1 MDNGVTIQ
9 ISNDNSLDFD
19 RIWQDPPD
27 GIDVDG
33 KVGLVQNLIGLICS
47 KTFRKGQVQ
56 AGKKQ
61 NDYSEYRDQDY
72 E

>member
-33 KVGLVQNLIGLICS
+33 KVGLVQNLIGLFCDKIL
-47 KTFRKGQVQ
+47 RQGEIH

-61 NDYSEYRDQDY
+61 NDKSDYGNQEY